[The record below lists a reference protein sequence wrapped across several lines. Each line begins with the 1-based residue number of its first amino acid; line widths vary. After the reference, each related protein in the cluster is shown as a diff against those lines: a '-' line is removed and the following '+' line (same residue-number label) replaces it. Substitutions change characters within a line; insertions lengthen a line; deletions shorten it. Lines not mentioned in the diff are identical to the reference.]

1 MAQSRTA
8 SVQFALP
15 SNSASANGKKPMTS
29 NSFTETNLERVCLG
43 LKKRSPKIAFARSAT
58 REEVV
63 DAVAGELLLAVR
75 KFVGAHATKSI
86 NPPAK
91 GQLHSDARIEAIVA
105 IVMAHSNELFNPY
118 VQINEL
124 NDAVLAQR

>member
-1 MAQSRTA
+1 
-8 SVQFALP
+8 
-15 SNSASANGKKPMTS
+15 MTS
-29 NSFTETNLERVCLG
+29 NSFTEPDLERVCLG
-43 LKKRSPKIAFARSAT
+43 IKKKPLRIAFARSAT

-63 DAVAGELLLAVR
+63 DAVAGELLLGVR

-91 GQLHSDARIEAIVA
+91 RQLHSDARIEAIVA
-105 IVMAHSNELFNPY
+105 VVMAHSSELFNPH

-124 NDAVLAQR
+124 IYAVLARREKIRAGRVL